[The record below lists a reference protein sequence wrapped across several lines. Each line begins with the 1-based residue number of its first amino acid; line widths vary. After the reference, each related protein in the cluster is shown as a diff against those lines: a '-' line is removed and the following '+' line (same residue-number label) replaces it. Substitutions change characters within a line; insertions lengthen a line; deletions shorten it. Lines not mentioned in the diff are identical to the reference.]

1 MSLFVALRFG
11 SILSRLTSEKHNA
24 NLNFPHFGPSLVE
37 LLVDWINAGMV
48 RRDRVGGVDRDVVV
62 DGELSVELHPLD
74 EKRHVVEL
82 VRLEVLEH
90 VRKPPELMPVPKK
103 FFVTELKNG
112 GKIKLF
118 KSILVSSYNSSYKA
132 KSNQ

>member
-37 LLVDWINAGMV
+37 LLVDWINSGMV
-48 RRDRVGGVDRDVVV
+48 RRDRVRGVDRDVVV

-90 VRKPPELMPVPKK
+90 VRKPPELVPVPKK
-103 FFVTELKNG
+103 FFVTELK
-112 GKIKLF
+112 KW
-118 KSILVSSYNSSYKA
+118 
-132 KSNQ
+132 